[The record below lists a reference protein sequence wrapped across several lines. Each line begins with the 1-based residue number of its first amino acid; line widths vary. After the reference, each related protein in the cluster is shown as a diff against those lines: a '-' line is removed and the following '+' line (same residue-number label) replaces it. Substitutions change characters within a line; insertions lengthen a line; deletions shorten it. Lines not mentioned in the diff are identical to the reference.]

1 MSDGTVQVQLK
12 CHYPPWNNGE
22 MVFVSIED
30 AKFMVR
36 QEIANLV
43 TEPEKD
49 VSKPIGR
56 PVKKTAKKAAK
67 KFR

>member
-1 MSDGTVQVQLK
+1 MSEGTVQVRLK

-22 MVFVSIED
+22 MVFVPVED

-36 QEIANLV
+36 QEIADLV

-49 VSKPIGR
+49 VSKPKGR
-56 PVKKTAKKAAK
+56 PVKKAAKKAAK
-67 KFR
+67 KSW